1 MTASI
6 AQHFMTRGA
15 GNGFTSCLQKVDV
28 SNFDFWTTLSGVS
41 KVSPTTSDALIQESY
56 ILAMNLFWNMEKTSF
71 TATTVGTSGTHLA
84 FIENPKER
92 VCESSLYNFVDITSD
107 GGGQTTLYIRMWLRI
122 VRMYNGV
129 TTDEVNFV
137 GYGLKSDPYDSGI
150 RYSTSWFLQG
160 FQREASSVR
169 ATISSYTDDHTFESS
184 SSPHPGSQ
192 TIAQDIAYT
201 TVSGLNVIG
210 WAYAR
215 WRTAGITTAPAADA
229 TAMTASNDDS
239 SFSLTSIDFYAYQLN
254 PPTP

>member
-1 MTASI
+1 MQTAIKFNSS
-6 AQHFMTRGA
+6 GA
-15 GNGFTSCLQKVDV
+15 GNGFPSCLEKVDV

-41 KVSPTTSDALIQESY
+41 KSSPTTSDALIQESY
-56 ILAMNLFWNMEKTSF
+56 ISAMSLFWTMEKTSF
-71 TATTVGTSGTHLA
+71 TATTVEASQTDLA
-84 FIENPKER
+84 FTENPKER
-92 VCESSLYNFVDITSD
+92 VCNSSLYKRVRMTNDAGSQEALDIEM
-107 GGGQTTLYIRMWLRI
+107 LLRI

-150 RYSTSWFLQG
+150 RRSTSWFLQG
-160 FQREASSVR
+160 LKSDSSSVR
-169 ATISSYTDDHTFESS
+169 ATISSYTDDNTFESS
-184 SSPHPGSQ
+184 SSLPPGFQ

-215 WRTAGITTAPAADA
+215 WRTAGITKAPAADA

-239 SFSLTSIDFYAYQLN
+239 SFSLTSIDFYA
-254 PPTP
+254 

>member
-1 MTASI
+1 MTAPIS
-6 AQHFMTRGA
+6 QHFMTRGA
-15 GNGFTSCLQKVDV
+15 GNGFTSCLQKVRV

-137 GYGLKSDPYDSGI
+137 GYGLKSEPYDSGI
-150 RYSTSWFLQG
+150 RSSTEWGLEGLRSD
-160 FQREASSVR
+160 SSLIR
-169 ATISSYTDDHTFESS
+169 ATISSYTDDNTFESS
-184 SSPHPGSQ
+184 PYPVFE

-210 WAYAR
+210 WVYAR

>member
-1 MTASI
+1 MTAPI

-15 GNGFTSCLQKVDV
+15 GNGFPFCLQKVDV

-41 KVSPTTSDALIQESY
+41 KLSPTTSDALIQESH
-56 ILAMNLFWNMEKTSF
+56 ISAMSLFWNMEKTSF
-71 TATTVGTSGTHLA
+71 TATTVDASQTHLA

-92 VCESSLYNFVDITSD
+92 VCESSLYKRVRMTNDAGSQEALDIEM
-107 GGGQTTLYIRMWLRI
+107 LLRI

-137 GYGLKSDPYDSGI
+137 GYGLKSEPYDSGI
-150 RYSTSWFLQG
+150 RRSTGWFLQG
-160 FQREASSVR
+160 LLSEASLVR
-169 ATISSYTDDHTFESS
+169 ATISSYTDDNTFE
-184 SSPHPGSQ
+184 SSPHPGFQ
-192 TIAQDIAYT
+192 TIAQDMAYT

>member
-1 MTASI
+1 MTAPIS
-6 AQHFMTRGA
+6 QHFMTRGA
-15 GNGFTSCLQKVDV
+15 GNGFTSCLQKVYV

-71 TATTVGTSGTHLA
+71 TATTVEASQTHLA
-84 FIENPKER
+84 FTENPIER
-92 VCESSLYNFVDITSD
+92 VCNSDMFNRVIMTNDATS
-107 GGGQTTLYIRMWLRI
+107 QTAIYIEMLLRI

-137 GYGLKSDPYDSGI
+137 GYGLKSEPYDSGI
-150 RYSTSWFLQG
+150 RSSTEWGLEGLRSD
-160 FQREASSVR
+160 SSLIR
-169 ATISSYTDDHTFESS
+169 ATISSYTDDNTFESS
-184 SSPHPGSQ
+184 PYPVFE

-210 WAYAR
+210 WVYAR

-239 SFSLTSIDFYAYQLN
+239 SFSLTSIDFYAYPLN